1 MKNGFKEVVDKI
13 LRSYGLLTTSDCI
26 GAVWANG
33 DWSWLTLSS
42 MGYRVERGIS
52 NPPYDYVIMSKGK
65 STLPNILEALTKI
78 KTGTIIIFRAD
89 SQDIVDSTALLQQF
103 RGVSVKFY
111 PYNSPSDAKVSNILG
126 VIFKGK
132 KD

>member
-1 MKNGFKEVVDKI
+1 MKRGFKEVVDKI
-13 LRSYGLLTTSDCI
+13 LRSYGLKTTSDCI
-26 GAVWANG
+26 GAVWADG
-33 DWSWLTLSS
+33 DWSWLTLNA
-42 MGYRVERGIS
+42 MGYRVEKGIS
-52 NPPYDYVIMSKGK
+52 NPPYDYVILSKGK

-89 SQDIVDSTALLQQF
+89 GELKTIKTWNALSHLF
-103 RGVSVKFY
+103 GLSLYEYR
-111 PYNSPSDAKVSNILG
+111 DDRILG

>member
-13 LRSYGLLTTSDCI
+13 LRSYGLKTTSDCI
-26 GAVWANG
+26 GAVWSEGNFMYAV
-33 DWSWLTLSS
+33 LRT
-42 MGYRVERGIS
+42 MGYRVEDGIN
-52 NPPYDYVIMSKGK
+52 NPPYDYVIMSSKK

-78 KTGTIIIFRAD
+78 KTGTIIIFR
-89 SQDIVDSTALLQQF
+89 VT
-103 RGVSVKFY
+103 SVEL
-111 PYNSPSDAKVSNILG
+111 SNVLMDMNKLKCGLKASFWGYGGDKILG